1 MRKFAIA
8 ILALLVAGCAAKL
21 PSVPNPLS
29 PSSLYD
35 IENAYGVAL
44 SQAVAYR
51 GRPLC
56 KVGHLESVT
65 NICARRSIIVR
76 LQKADIK
83 SQIALGNAKA
93 FVRDNPTLDATSVLA
108 IAQAAVTTFIQASQV
123 Q

>member
-1 MRKFAIA
+1 MRKLVLV
-8 ILALLVAGCAAKL
+8 LALILGGCASL

-76 LQKADIK
+76 LQKADGK
-83 SQIALGNAKA
+83 AQIALANAKA